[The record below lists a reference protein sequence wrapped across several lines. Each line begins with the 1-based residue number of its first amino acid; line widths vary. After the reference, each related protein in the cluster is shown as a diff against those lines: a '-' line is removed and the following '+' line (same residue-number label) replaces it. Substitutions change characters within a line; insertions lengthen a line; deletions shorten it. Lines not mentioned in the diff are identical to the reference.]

1 MLADTATVAPTA
13 LTVEPSARTVLFRET
28 ARRATRSGAVW
39 GAIFGVIVASSAL
52 SYTKIY
58 STQAERDALA
68 TSFGSNNATAALFG
82 PAPALQTVAG
92 FTVFKSLMTIM
103 VLGALWGLLTSTR
116 LLRGEEDAG
125 RWEMVLT
132 GQATRRSATVQAL
145 AGLGTGLA
153 ALWLVAAVFTVFTGQ
168 DKSVSYSVGAGLYFA
183 LVQAAAPLMFLAVGA
198 LTSQLVATRRQ
209 AATLAGWFLG
219 ASYLLRMIADAGVGL
234 HGLIWVSPLGW
245 VEELQPLT
253 SPQPLAVLPIAG
265 FSAVVALS
273 AVYLSARRDV
283 GASVF
288 RDHPRRPA
296 RLRLL
301 FGQLGLSVRLLR
313 SVTLGWL
320 GALAASGLVLGLIA
334 QQAGGTIS
342 GSSVQEVFARL
353 GATGTGAQA
362 FLGVSFLIVA
372 VLAGFMAAGQA
383 TAARGE
389 EAEGR
394 VDPLVVGPVSRV
406 SWLGGRVVLACA
418 VLVIAGVVAGLS
430 TWVGV
435 EAQGGG
441 VSLSTL
447 LKAGI
452 NVVPAALCLLGIGV
466 VAMGVW
472 PRATSYVVYGYLGW
486 SLLIEVV
493 GGVGTQRQW
502 LLDTSLFHQM
512 AAAPAVDPNW
522 TVNGVLFAI
531 GAATALCGIAWF
543 RRRDLAAA

>member
-1 MLADTATVAPTA
+1 MAVDAPAAPIA
-13 LTVEPSARTVLFRET
+13 LTPERSARTVVARET
-28 ARRATRSGAVW
+28 ARRAARSGAVW
-39 GAIFGVIVASSAL
+39 GAIFGVVVASSAI

-58 STQAERDALA
+58 TTQAERDALA
-68 TSFGSNNATAALFG
+68 TSFGSNHATAALFG
-82 PAPALQTVAG
+82 PSPDLQTVAG
-92 FTVFKSLMTIM
+92 FTVFKSFMTIM

-116 LLRGEEDAG
+116 LLRGEEDTG
-125 RWEMVLT
+125 RWEMLLT
-132 GQATRRSATVQAL
+132 GQSTRRRATAQAL
-145 AGLGTGLA
+145 AGLGAGLA
-153 ALWLVAAVFTVFTGQ
+153 ALWLVTAVLTVLAGQ

-183 LVQAAAPLMFLAVGA
+183 LAQAAAPLMFLAVGA
-198 LTSQLVATRRQ
+198 LACQLVATRRQ
-209 AATLAGWFLG
+209 AATAAGWFLG
-219 ASYLLRMIADAGVGL
+219 ACYLLRMIADAGVGL
-234 HGLIWVSPLGW
+234 HGLIWVTPLGW

-253 SPQPLAVLPIAG
+253 SPNAVAFLPIVGLSVVVGLLAVH
-265 FSAVVALS
+265 
-273 AVYLSARRDV
+273 LSARRDV
-283 GASVF
+283 GGSVLPD
-288 RDHPRRPA
+288 RPRRRA
-296 RLRLL
+296 RLHLL
-301 FGQLGLSVRLLR
+301 FGELGLSIRLLR
-313 SVTLGWL
+313 PVTLGWL
-320 GALAASGLVLGLIA
+320 GALAAAGLVLGLIA

-353 GATGTGAQA
+353 GASGTGAQA
-362 FLGVSFLIVA
+362 FLGGSFLIVA
-372 VLAGFMAAGQA
+372 VMAGFMAAGQA

-394 VDPLVVGPVSRV
+394 VEPLVVGPVSRV

-418 VLVIAGVVAGLS
+418 VLVIAGVVAGVS

-441 VSLSTL
+441 VGFDTL
-447 LKAGI
+447 LKAGV

-466 VAMGVW
+466 LAMGVW

-493 GGVGTQRQW
+493 GGIGTQRQW

-522 TVNGVLFAI
+522 TVNGVMIAV
-531 GAATALCGIAWF
+531 GVATAVFGLVSF